1 MRGLVSLRRP
11 CNWSCLCCG
20 PKKSEYDVL
29 TSSLGLNGGMTA
41 PHRAASLAGR
51 DILAAGGTAI
61 EAMVAA
67 AATIAVV
74 YPHMNG
80 IGGDGFWIIK
90 RRGEAPIGIS
100 ACGTAAA
107 LATPAFYTQKGYADS
122 IPTRG
127 GLAAL
132 TVPGTISGWDKALS
146 LVPQDRRM
154 PLARL
159 LADAIGHAKGGIA
172 VTGNQADCTADKFDA
187 LRDVPGFAETY
198 LIDGNPPRAGQ
209 KLVQKNLGET
219 LESLSENGLR
229 SFYEGALAET
239 HAAYLEA
246 NGSPLRASDFAH
258 YDAQTVTPLKL
269 STSHGQLFNMTAP
282 TQGVAS
288 LMILGLFD
296 RLGVTEGEGFDHVHG
311 LVEATKQAFIRRNAE
326 LGDPNHMTVPAQD
339 WLEAAPLDAMAAKID
354 SKTALQWPY
363 EPALGD
369 TIWMGA
375 SDSDGTVVSFIQ
387 SVFWEFGSGLTC
399 PQTGVFFQN
408 RGAGFSLA
416 SGPNQVGPGRKPFHT
431 LNPAMAVLDDGRVM
445 AYGTMGGEGQPQTQ
459 SAIFTRYVQ
468 FGSDLQ
474 AAITAPR
481 WLLGK
486 TWGAD
491 TTSLKLE
498 KRFDPGLMQ
507 ALKDAGHDVEW
518 LPDYSSLVG
527 HAGAVVL
534 HPDGLVETAT
544 DPRAD
549 GAALSF

>member
-1 MRGLVSLRRP
+1 
-11 CNWSCLCCG
+11 
-20 PKKSEYDVL
+20 
-29 TSSLGLNGGMTA
+29 MTA

-51 DILAAGGTAI
+51 DILVAGGTAI

-107 LATPAFYTQKGYADS
+107 LATPSYYANRGFKDA

-146 LVPQDRRM
+146 LVSDDRRI

-159 LADAIGHAKGGIA
+159 FEDAIGHAKRGIA
-172 VTGNQADCTADKFDA
+172 VTGNQADCTADKLSS
-187 LRDVPGFAETY
+187 LRDVPGFKETY
-198 LIDGNPPRAGQ
+198 LIDGNAPRAGQ
-209 KLVQKNLGET
+209 KMVQRRLGET
-219 LESLSENGLR
+219 FESLAENGLR
-229 SFYEGALAET
+229 SFYDGALAT
-239 HAAYLEA
+239 RHADYLEQ
-246 NGSPLRASDFAH
+246 NKSPLRASDFENYH
-258 YDAQTVTPLKL
+258 AQIVKPLAL
-269 STSHGQLFNMTAP
+269 ATSQGQLYNMIAP
-282 TQGVAS
+282 TQGVSS

-296 RLGVTEGEGFDHVHG
+296 RLGVTRGEGFDHVHG

-326 LGDPNHMTVPAQD
+326 LGDPDHMAASAQS
-339 WLEAAPLDAMAAKID
+339 WLETNQLDAMATKID
-354 SKTALQWPY
+354 RTKALQWPY

-375 SDSDGTVVSFIQ
+375 SDSEGTVVSFIQ
-387 SVFWEFGSGLTC
+387 SVFWEFGSALTC
-399 PQTGVFFQN
+399 PDTGVFFQN
-408 RGAGFSLA
+408 RGAGFSLLP
-416 SGPNQVGPGRKPFHT
+416 GPNQIGPGRKPFHT
-431 LNPAMAVLDDGRVM
+431 LNPAMAVLEDGRIM

-468 FGSDLQ
+468 FGVDLQ

-498 KRFDPGLMQ
+498 NRFDPDLVS
-507 ALKDAGHDVEW
+507 ALERAGHDVEM
-518 LPDYSSLVG
+518 LPDFSSLVG